1 MKQIQIVRTFWGTM
15 TPTYLSQIE
24 NSVND
29 SLNEI
34 VYVWG
39 TDNHDIIT
47 SMGFDS
53 ILVSNEPYD
62 PKISNSHHFQDF
74 RNMHHKLVCI
84 DMATKQFGEILFLD
98 WDCKLVKPLDENFYH
113 ELRNGNSIQAPLY
126 VYPKESLNTL
136 VDENNGDVMDKFFK
150 TLKLN
155 LEKYSYEWNNCYVVP
170 NTGFVYC
177 RDSDLTT
184 HLCDLSEEF
193 ELEIL
198 VEEFALYVY
207 ASSLYSLEEYIYKL
221 EPSVISGKSHGNL
234 IWDEHQLKFDSF
246 ISLSKNKNNYF
257 IHN

>member
-1 MKQIQIVRTFWGTM
+1 MQIVRTFWGTM
-15 TPTYLSQIE
+15 TPTYLAQIE

-39 TDNHDIIT
+39 KDNHDIIT
-47 SMGFDS
+47 SKGFDT

-62 PKISNSHHFQDF
+62 PKISNSHHFHDY

-98 WDCKLVKPLDENFYH
+98 WDCKLVKPLDDNFYH
-113 ELRNGNSIQAPLY
+113 ELKNGNSIQAPLY

-136 VDENNGDVMDKFFK
+136 IDENNDDVMDRFFK

-155 LEKYSYEWNNCYVVP
+155 LEKYSYEWNDCYVVP

-207 ASSLYSLEEYIYKL
+207 VSSLYSLEEYINNI

-234 IWDEHQLKFDSF
+234 KWDEHQVKLDLF
-246 ISLSKNKNNYF
+246 ISSIKSKDNYF